1 MDDTNMNDPMA
12 PGADQPAATPP
23 AADDGAGT
31 PPAVGDDSSMPPATP
46 PVDDGVGDGT
56 AEPEIAPP
64 TPATE
69 DQPTPMGGGDTSGG
83 MAQ

>member
-12 PGADQPAATPP
+12 GGDQPAAPV
-23 AADDGAGT
+23 ADDGAGA
-31 PPAVGDDSSMPPATP
+31 PPAVDDSMPSAPAA
-46 PVDDGVGDGT
+46 DDGVGDGSQ
-56 AEPEIAPP
+56 EPEIAPP